1 MLNIFTVAFFGHR
14 YVDNIIKVENLLE
27 EQIRRLIDE
36 NEYVDFLVGRNGD
49 FDQCVSSSVLRVRK
63 NHRDGNSALVL
74 VLPYPTA
81 EYLNNENYFHDY
93 YTDIEISYVASV
105 AHPKSAIQIRNR
117 EMVDRADLIIYYIE
131 HEKGGE
137 WQTVDYA
144 MKQGKAVINLSDEH
158 ENNSKLFE
166 KSEENH

>member
-27 EQIRRLIDE
+27 EQIRKLMDE

-63 NHRDGNSALVL
+63 NHRDDNSALVL

-81 EYLNNENYFHDY
+81 EYLNNENYFHEY
-93 YTDIEISYVASV
+93 YTDVEISRAASV

-117 EMVDRADLIIYYIE
+117 EMVDRADLIVCYIK
-131 HEKGGE
+131 HENGGA
-137 WQTVDYA
+137 WQTIQYA
-144 MKQGKAVINLSDEH
+144 LNQGKKIINLAELYN
-158 ENNSKLFE
+158 E
-166 KSEENH
+166 

>member
-1 MLNIFTVAFFGHR
+1 MFEIHTVSFFGHR
-14 YVDNIIKVENLLE
+14 YIDNITKVENLLE
-27 EQIRRLIDE
+27 EQIRKLIDE

-63 NHRDGNSALVL
+63 KHRDDNSALVL
-74 VLPYPTA
+74 VLPYPMA

-93 YTDIEISYVASV
+93 YTDVEISYAASI

-117 EMVDRADLIIYYIE
+117 EMVDRADLIICYIE
-131 HEKGGE
+131 HEIGGA

-144 MKQGKAVINLSDEH
+144 MKQGKVVINLYH
-158 ENNSKLFE
+158 I
-166 KSEENH
+166 

>member
-1 MLNIFTVAFFGHR
+1 MRIYSVAFFGHR

-27 EQIRRLIDE
+27 EQIRKLIDE

-63 NHRDGNSALVL
+63 NHRDDNSSLVL

-81 EYLNNENYFHDY
+81 EYLNNENYFLDY
-93 YTDIEISYVASV
+93 YTDVEISHAASV

-117 EMVDRADLIIYYIE
+117 EMVDRADLIICYIE
-131 HEKGGE
+131 HEKGGA
-137 WQTVDYA
+137 WQTVEYA
-144 MKQGKAVINLSDEH
+144 IKQGKTVINLAN
-158 ENNSKLFE
+158 ENETVNLL
-166 KSEENH
+166 